1 VKGGSF
7 DMPQTAKNVL
17 QLVANGNYNHKP
29 KDELERRAKNEQKLK
44 VSAEHMDP
52 PSYLDPGAK
61 KQFRAIIKLFKD
73 TDLMNEADID
83 EIARYCDLT
92 KEYKSC
98 NARLKRNGRF
108 VEGKPNPDLRLKL
121 QISAELDKLAKN
133 LGLNPAARASLA
145 INMTDNQN
153 EEDDDEF

>member
-1 VKGGSF
+1 
-7 DMPQTAKNVL
+7 MARTAQNVL
-17 QLVANGNYNHKP
+17 KLVANGNYNHKP
-29 KDELERRAKNEQKLK
+29 KDELKRRAKNEQKLK

-61 KQFRAIIKLFKD
+61 KQFRAIVKLFKG
-73 TDLMNEADID
+73 TDLLNEADIN

-98 NARLKRNGRF
+98 NTRLKNHGRSKD
-108 VEGKPNPDLRLKL
+108 GKPDPDIRLKL
-121 QISAELDKLAKN
+121 QISAELDKIAKN

-145 INMTDNQN
+145 INMTDDQKSD
-153 EEDDDEF
+153 DDDEF

>member
-1 VKGGSF
+1 
-7 DMPQTAKNVL
+7 MPQTAKNVL

-29 KDELERRAKNEQKLK
+29 KDELKRRAKNEQKLK

-52 PSYLDPGAK
+52 PSYLDPGPK
-61 KQFRAIIKLFKD
+61 KQFRAIVKLFKG
-73 TDLMNEADID
+73 TDLLNEADID

-98 NARLKRNGRF
+98 NTRLKNHGRSKD
-108 VEGKPNPDLRLKL
+108 GKPDPNIRLKL
-121 QISAELDKLAKN
+121 QISAELDKIAKN

-145 INMTDNQN
+145 INMTDDQKSD
-153 EEDDDEF
+153 DDDEF